1 MSSEVDKLE
10 EAWTA
15 AAEEAFEKS
24 QPKTA
29 LPRRERKSQAN
40 KEGISSLLITQ
51 TPADSCVTFK
61 GGEDAG
67 TWLLEE
73 ANLRGSA
80 AKMVGKAFL
89 SLS

>member
-61 GGEDAG
+61 GGEAVQGRTTGGAGHNGG
-67 TWLLEE
+67 TWR
-73 ANLRGSA
+73 A
-80 AKMVGKAFL
+80 
-89 SLS
+89 